1 MTDCYIYTQLNI
13 CFLRKYYEGIN
24 VEAIRSIWSF
34 KRILAFAKDI
44 YKSRNTFLEHL

>member
-1 MTDCYIYTQLNI
+1 M
-13 CFLRKYYEGIN
+13 LRLHIIKHLFSTKVRIN

-44 YKSRNTFLEHL
+44 YKRKTPFPEHL